1 MAQQNRSDGS
11 YEEHRK
17 VSIER
22 NSIEDSLVGG
32 DSKTSSLV
40 DEETSKNE
48 GIKHLEHLHYKKD
61 EGIWRHQKAM
71 ETSKDEEINLLK
83 HQLYEKDEGIR
94 RHQKAMETSKDE
106 EIKLLKHQLYE
117 KDEEIR
123 RHQKAMKTICSDLK
137 FALEAAKELRQQKN
151 PWLNESTTGFMFYNL
166 ENAYETAQFGER
178 NQPYSWRG
186 NWDLIGAVMSG
197 T

>member
-1 MAQQNRSDGS
+1 VAQQNRSDGS

-71 ETSKDEEINLLK
+71 EISKDEEIKLLK

-137 FALEAAKELRQQKN
+137 FALEAAKELRQQEN
-151 PWLNESTTGFMFYNL
+151 PWLNESITDFMFYNL
-166 ENAYETAQFGER
+166 ENAYATAQFGER
-178 NQPYSWRG
+178 NPPYSWRG
-186 NWDLIGAVMSG
+186 NWDLVGAVMS
-197 T
+197 